1 MEHGEKTGAGKRR
14 RWWPRGVLIGVLVLK
29 VALLGAWGHGAFA
42 SAKAAP
48 EGHKKEAHA
57 PKAAPAKASKTTPVA
72 PPAASGRTREL
83 LGALERRQAELE
95 KRERELDQ
103 RAERLRIL
111 EEDVTSKLTAL
122 EEIEKRLAGAAKER
136 RTGNAQAAESLAK
149 IYAAMKP
156 AAAAP
161 ILDQLDDQTV
171 LTIFAGMKEKQ
182 VGEILPLMSRERA
195 IVLTQGL
202 VAHGRVSK

>member
-1 MEHGEKTGAGKRR
+1 M
-14 RWWPRGVLIGVLVLK
+14 GVLVTK
-29 VALLGAWGHGAFA
+29 IALLGAWGHGAFA
-42 SAKAAP
+42 SAKSGAA
-48 EGHKKEAHA
+48 EHGKAARA
-57 PKAAPAKASKTTPVA
+57 PKAAPGQASKKA
-72 PPAASGRTREL
+72 PAAAPAASGRTREL

-95 KRERELDQ
+95 ARERELDQ
-103 RAERLRIL
+103 RAERLEIL

-136 RTGNAQAAESLAK
+136 RTGNAQAAESLAR
-149 IYAAMKP
+149 IYGAMKP

-161 ILDQLDDQTV
+161 ILDQLDDETV

-202 VAHGRVSK
+202 VAHGRVTK